1 MINNSLSANTYIKTR
16 TAIKNDLRLNYQ
28 TRVWLDVISLPAIE
42 LKEKIEKAM
51 EENPFLEYDFND
63 NYPKSSS
70 RTSEND
76 INSIIENTIENSKE
90 SLFSHLKSQ
99 IDITFNDKK
108 EIELAEQ
115 ICSFI
120 NEDGYLT
127 VESGEISNILNAD
140 IKQIEKI
147 ISIIKTFDPYGVGAK
162 NINECL
168 SIQLKMKQKES
179 DDKAIYD
186 TAIKIVENYLDEL
199 SKKNYEKIALNL
211 NIDVNT
217 VLKALKLIQ
226 TLEPYPAREYDTSA
240 VKYIVPELFI
250 FKENEHWIVK
260 TDETFIPHLK
270 ISKKY
275 IKLLDREE
283 SKDSI
288 NFLKEKKKEAE
299 SLINASNDR
308 KKTLLKIGEALLK
321 FQINFFEYGKEFM
334 KPLTLKDMSLE
345 VSLSESTISR
355 IANGKYLN
363 TVWGT
368 FSIKYFFS
376 RAVGGGLGSRGV
388 KEIIKRIIENS
399 QAKLSDEK
407 VRLILKSEG
416 IDISRRTVAK
426 YRKSMN
432 IFSSRNR

>member
-1 MINNSLSANTYIKTR
+1 MINNTSLSANTSLR

-28 TRVWLDVISLPAIE
+28 TRIWLDVISAPAVE

-51 EENPFLEYDFND
+51 EDNPFLEYDFKSSS
-63 NYPKSSS
+63 PKSSS
-70 RTSEND
+70 SSAD
-76 INSIIENTIENSKE
+76 INSIIENTVDSGKE

-99 IDITFNDKK
+99 IEITFDNKK
-108 EIELAEQ
+108 EIELAQQ

-120 NEDGYLT
+120 NQDGYLT
-127 VESGEISNILNAD
+127 ISNDEISKILNVS
-140 IKQIEKI
+140 ISEVEKI
-147 ISIIKTFDPYGVGAK
+147 ISIIKTFDPYGVAAK

-168 SIQLKMKQKES
+168 AIQLRIKKKES
-179 DDKAIYD
+179 KEKDLSIYD
-186 TAIKIVENYLDEL
+186 IAINIVEHYLDKL
-199 SKKNYEKIALNL
+199 SKKDYDYIASNIGVEKDTI
-211 NIDVNT
+211 I
-217 VLKALKLIQ
+217 KALKLIQ
-226 TLEPYPAREYDTSA
+226 TLEPYPAREYDTST

-250 FKENEHWIVK
+250 LKENGIWLVK
-260 TDETFIPHLK
+260 TDETFISPLK

-275 IKLLDREE
+275 IKLLDREK

-299 SLINASNDR
+299 SLINATNER

-321 FQINFFEYGKEFM
+321 FQIDFFEYGKEFI

-345 VSLSESTISR
+345 VDLSESTISR

-376 RAVGGGLGSRGV
+376 RAISGGLGSRSV

-399 QAKLSDEK
+399 PTKLSDEK
-407 VRLILKSEG
+407 IRLILKSEG
-416 IDISRRTVAK
+416 IEISRRTIAK

>member
-1 MINNSLSANTYIKTR
+1 MINNTSLSANTSLR

-28 TRVWLDVISLPAIE
+28 TRIWLDVISAPAVE

-51 EENPFLEYDFND
+51 EDNPFLEYDFKSSS
-63 NYPKSSS
+63 PKSSS
-70 RTSEND
+70 SSED
-76 INSIIENTIENSKE
+76 INSIIENTIENNKE

-99 IDITFNDKK
+99 IDITFDDKK

-127 VESGEISNILNAD
+127 IESGEISNILNAD
-140 IKQIEKI
+140 IKQIDKI
-147 ISIIKTFDPYGVGAK
+147 ISIIKTFDPYGVAAK

-168 SIQLKMKQKES
+168 SIQLKMKRKEAYE
-179 DDKAIYD
+179 KEIYD
-186 TAIKIVENYLDEL
+186 IAINIVENYLDEL

-211 NIDVNT
+211 NIEVDT

-250 FKENEHWIVK
+250 FKENDNWIVK

-283 SKDSI
+283 SKDNI
-288 NFLKEKKKEAE
+288 NFLK
-299 SLINASNDR
+299 DR
-308 KKTLLKIGEALLK
+308 
-321 FQINFFEYGKEFM
+321 N
-334 KPLTLKDMSLE
+334 
-345 VSLSESTISR
+345 
-355 IANGKYLN
+355 
-363 TVWGT
+363 
-368 FSIKYFFS
+368 YFYN
-376 RAVGGGLGSRGV
+376 
-388 KEIIKRIIENS
+388 E
-399 QAKLSDEK
+399 
-407 VRLILKSEG
+407 
-416 IDISRRTVAK
+416 
-426 YRKSMN
+426 
-432 IFSSRNR
+432 